1 MHSVLDV
8 IALSSIAY
16 VGTMFDNYF
25 AFVAQLVVTEPTRY
39 RRVSIAQ
46 AVGVAIL
53 VIVAAAVGSALTA
66 VPVQWTGLFCL
77 APWSMAWFR
86 WRHRDEH
93 ATATYRRGA
102 LTTTAVTIALG
113 GDNLGVWIPL
123 LRTDGVAQG
132 ILTVVVFAFFEIL
145 FLLSARTLTRHPR
158 VSAFGETTA
167 RRLVPWIY
175 VTLGVLIL
183 VESRLL

>member
-46 AVGVAIL
+46 AVGVTAL

-66 VPVQWTGLFCL
+66 VPAQWTGLFCL

-86 WRHRDEH
+86 WRHRDAR
-93 ATATYRRGA
+93 ATTTYRRGA
-102 LTTTAVTIALG
+102 ITTAAVTIALG

-123 LRTDGVAQG
+123 LRADGVVDG
-132 ILTVVVFAFFEIL
+132 ILTVFVFAFFEVL
-145 FLLSARTLTRHPR
+145 FLLSARALTRHPG
-158 VSAFGETTA
+158 VSTVGETTA

-175 VTLGVLIL
+175 VALGILIL
-183 VESRLL
+183 VESGLL

>member
-8 IALSSIAY
+8 VVLSSVAY

-25 AFVAQLVVTEPTRY
+25 AFVAQLLVTEPARY

-46 AVGVAIL
+46 SVGVTAL
-53 VIVAAAVGSALTA
+53 VVVAAAVGSVLTA
-66 VPVQWTGLFCL
+66 VPVEWTSLFCL

-86 WRHRDEH
+86 WRHRGAR
-93 ATATYRRGA
+93 ATTTYRRGA
-102 LTTTAVTIALG
+102 ITTAAVTIALG

-123 LRTDGVAQG
+123 LRTDGVASG
-132 ILTVVVFAFFEIL
+132 VVTVVVFAFFEVV
-145 FLLSARTLTRHPR
+145 FLLSARALTRHPR
-158 VSAFGETTA
+158 VSAFGETTS

-175 VTLGVLIL
+175 VALGALIL
-183 VESRLL
+183 VESGLL

>member
-8 IALSSIAY
+8 VVLSSVAY

-25 AFVAQLVVTEPTRY
+25 AFVAQLLVTEPTRY

-46 AVGVAIL
+46 AVGVTAL

-66 VPVQWTGLFCL
+66 VPAQWTGLFCL

-86 WRHRDEH
+86 WRHRDAR
-93 ATATYRRGA
+93 ATTTYRRGA
-102 LTTTAVTIALG
+102 ITTAAVTIALG

-123 LRTDGVAQG
+123 LRADGVVDG
-132 ILTVVVFAFFEIL
+132 ILTVFVFAFFEVL
-145 FLLSARTLTRHPR
+145 FLLSARALTRHPG
-158 VSAFGETTA
+158 VSTVGETTA

-175 VTLGVLIL
+175 VALGILIL
-183 VESRLL
+183 VESGLL

>member
-93 ATATYRRGA
+93 ATETYRRGA

-132 ILTVVVFAFFEIL
+132 ILTVVVFAFFEVL
-145 FLLSARTLTRHPR
+145 FLLSAQTLTRHPR

-167 RRLVPWIY
+167 RQLVPWIY
-175 VTLGVLIL
+175 VALGVLIL
-183 VESRLL
+183 VESGLL

>member
-8 IALSSIAY
+8 VVLSSVAY

-25 AFVAQLVVTEPTRY
+25 AFVAQLLVTEPTRY

-46 AVGVAIL
+46 AVGVTAL
-53 VIVAAAVGSALTA
+53 VIVAAAVGSVLTV
-66 VPVQWTGLFCL
+66 VPVEWTGLFCL

-86 WRHRDEH
+86 WRHRDAR
-93 ATATYRRGA
+93 ATTTYRRGA
-102 LTTTAVTIALG
+102 ITTAAVTIALG

-123 LRTDGVAQG
+123 LRADGVVDG
-132 ILTVVVFAFFEIL
+132 ILTVFVFAFFEVL
-145 FLLSARTLTRHPR
+145 FLLSARALTRHPG
-158 VSAFGETTA
+158 VSTVGETTA

-175 VTLGVLIL
+175 VALGILIL
-183 VESRLL
+183 VESGLL